1 MFLKAK
7 NEIAKII
14 AEASGLTEEE
24 AFSSLEMPRGEF
36 GDLACKAAF
45 LLAPWQK
52 KNPAQ
57 IASELIPKLKKHK
70 WVEKIEAAGPYINF
84 FFTEKFYAEALNDI
98 AKKGKSYGKGNKKGK
113 AIVEFPSVNP
123 NKPWHAGH
131 LRNAILGDSVARV
144 LAHAGWELES
154 IDYIDDL
161 GLQVAQSL
169 WGYMHL
175 GSKPEGKFDHWVG
188 AQYVEVA
195 KRMETDAKVQAETR
209 ELLKKMEEGK
219 NDISKKARWLAE
231 ECVKAQYETDFS
243 YSIFH
248 DGLIFESDIVHTI
261 FHEGMEMLKSSK
273 TIILEKEGKNAG
285 CWVVKLGE
293 KFQKMQDPDKIL
305 IRSDGTATYTGKDL
319 IFQLWKLGKLK
330 GKFKYKP
337 FIKQPNGKE
346 AFTTGGN
353 SSKPF
358 GNADMVVN
366 VIGSEQIY
374 PQEVIREVLLLLGY
388 KDEAARYVHLAH
400 EHVTLPDEKLSGRAG
415 TWKGYTADELLS
427 ESVRRAKE
435 KISKD
440 VPENEKDGIAKA
452 VGEGAIRYSFVRTT
466 PEKKLVF
473 KWEEALSLEGNS
485 GPYLQYAYVRARKIM
500 EKSEDKPAVA
510 SGYKFNPEEKKLIRE
525 LCLFPELVAKSA
537 SSFRPHML
545 ADYSYALAE
554 TFSKFYTLH
563 QVLKA
568 EKGTRKS
575 RLALVDAFT
584 NVLGLSLSV
593 LGIPLP
599 EKM

>member
-7 NEIAKII
+7 GEIAKII
-14 AEASGLTEEE
+14 SHASGLAEEE
-24 AFSSLEMPRGEF
+24 TFSSLEMPKGEF
-36 GDLACKAAF
+36 GDLASRAAF
-45 LLAPWQK
+45 LLASREK
-52 KNPAQ
+52 RNPAQ
-57 IASELIPKLKKHK
+57 IAAELIPKLKPHK
-70 WVEKIEAAGPYINF
+70 WVEKAEAAGPYINF
-84 FFTEKFYAEALNDI
+84 FFSEMFYADALKDI
-98 AKKGKSYGKGNKKGK
+98 LKRGKSYGKVKKKGK

-131 LRNAILGDSVARV
+131 LRNALLGDSVARI
-144 LAHAGWELES
+144 LAHAGWDVES

-175 GSKPEGKFDHWVG
+175 GNRPEGKFDHWLG
-188 AQYVEVA
+188 MQYVEVA
-195 KRMETDAKVQAETR
+195 KRMEADARVQSETR
-209 ELLKKMEEGK
+209 ELLKKMEEG
-219 NDISKKARWLAE
+219 NNEISAKARWLAE
-231 ECVKAQYETDFS
+231 ECVKAQYETGFS

-248 DGLIFESDIVHTI
+248 DALIFESDIVRTI
-261 FHEGMEMLKSSK
+261 FREGLEMLKHNNAIS
-273 TIILEKEGKNAG
+273 LEKEGKNAG

-330 GKFKYKP
+330 GKFRYRP
-337 FIKQPNGKE
+337 FIRQPNGKT
-346 AFTTGGN
+346 AFATGG
-353 SSKPF
+353 SAPKPF
-358 GNADMVVN
+358 GNAGLVVN

-374 PQEVIREVLLLLGY
+374 PQEVIREVLLRLGY
-388 KDEAARYVHLAH
+388 EKEAGCYVHLAY
-400 EHVTLPDEKLSGRAG
+400 EHVMLPEEKFSGRAG

-427 ESVRRAKE
+427 ESIRRARE
-435 KISKD
+435 KISVD
-440 VPENEKDGIAKA
+440 VPEDEKDAIARA
-452 VGEGAIRYSFVRTT
+452 VGEGAIRYSFVRAT
-466 PEKKLVF
+466 PEKKLIF

-500 EKSEDKPAVA
+500 EKAEDKPAVA
-510 SGYKFNPEEKKLIRE
+510 SGYIFNPEEKKLIRE
-525 LCLFPELVAKSA
+525 LCLFPELAAKSA

-554 TFSKFYTLH
+554 AFSKFYTLH

-568 EKGTRKS
+568 EKDARKS
-575 RLALVDAFT
+575 RLALVAAFA
-584 NVLGLSLSV
+584 NVLGLSLSL
-593 LGIPLP
+593 LGMPLP

>member
-7 NEIAKII
+7 TEIAKII
-14 AEASGLTEEE
+14 SDASGLSEEE
-24 AFSSLEMPRGEF
+24 AFSSLEMPKGEF

-57 IASELIPKLKKHK
+57 IASELIPMLKPHK
-70 WVEKIEAAGPYINF
+70 WVEKVEAAGPYINF
-84 FFTEKFYAEALNDI
+84 FFTEKFYADALKDI
-98 AKKGKSYGKGNKKGK
+98 LEKGKSYGEGRKKGK

-144 LAHAGWELES
+144 LAHAGWSVES

-175 GSKPEGKFDHWVG
+175 GNKPEGKFDHWIG
-188 AQYVEVA
+188 MQYVEVA
-195 KRMETDAKVQAETR
+195 KRMETDARVQAEAR
-209 ELLKKMEEGK
+209 EILKKMEEG
-219 NDISKKARWLAE
+219 NNEISKKARWLAE

-248 DGLIFESDIVHTI
+248 DALIFESDIVHII
-261 FHEGMEMLKSSK
+261 FQEGLSLLKSSNA
-273 TIILEKEGKNAG
+273 IVLEKEGKNAG

-330 GKFKYKP
+330 GKFKYKT

-346 AFTTGGN
+346 AFATGGAAP
-353 SSKPF
+353 KPF
-358 GNADMVVN
+358 GNAGMVVN

-374 PQEVIREVLLLLGY
+374 PQEVIREVLVRLGFEE
-388 KDEAARYVHLAH
+388 EAAHYIHLAH
-400 EHVTLPDEKLSGRAG
+400 EHVTLPEEKLSGRTG
-415 TWKGYTADELLS
+415 TWKGYTADELLE
-427 ESVRRAKE
+427 ESMRRAKE

-440 VPENEKDGIAKA
+440 VPENEKDAIARA

-485 GPYLQYAYVRARKIM
+485 GPYLQYAYVRAIKIM
-500 EKSEDKPAVA
+500 EKAEDKPVISAKYA
-510 SGYKFNPEEKKLIRE
+510 FQPEEKKLIRE
-525 LCLFPELVAKSA
+525 LCAFPELVEKSA
-537 SSFRPHML
+537 SAFRPHL
-545 ADYSYALAE
+545 IADYSYMLSE
-554 TFSKFYTLH
+554 LFSKFYTLH
-563 QVLKA
+563 PVLKA
-568 EKGTRKS
+568 EKDVRKT
-575 RLALVDAFT
+575 RLAIAKSFET
-584 NVLGLSLSV
+584 VLGNSLTL
-593 LGIPLP
+593 LGMPLP

>member
-7 NEIAKII
+7 KEISKII
-14 AEASGLTEEE
+14 ADATGLTQEE
-24 AFSSLEMPRGEF
+24 AFSSLEMPKGEF

-45 LLAPWQK
+45 LLAPREK
-52 KNPAQ
+52 KAPAQ

-70 WVEKIEAAGPYINF
+70 FVEKAEAMGPYINF
-84 FFTEKFYAEALNDI
+84 FFTEKFYSDALKDI
-98 AKKGKSYGKGNKKGK
+98 MKKGKSYGKGKKKGK
-113 AIVEFPSVNP
+113 AMVEFPSVNP

-144 LAHAGWELES
+144 LAHSGWNVES

-175 GSKPEGKFDHWVG
+175 GNKPSGKFDHWLG
-188 AQYVEVA
+188 AQYVEVS
-195 KRMETDAKVQAETR
+195 KRIETDAKLQEETR
-209 ELLKKMEEGK
+209 GLLKKMEEG
-219 NDISKKARWLAE
+219 NNETSTTARWLAE
-231 ECVKAQYETDFS
+231 ECVKAQYQTDFS

-248 DGLIFESDIVHTI
+248 TGLIFESDIVRTI
-261 FHEGMEMLKSSK
+261 FHEGLGMVKENNA
-273 TIILEKEGKNAG
+273 IVLEKEGKNAG

-330 GKFKYKP
+330 GKFNYKP
-337 FIKQPNGKE
+337 FIKQPNGEE
-346 AFTTGGN
+346 AFATGGTAPK
-353 SSKPF
+353 SF

-374 PQEVIREVLLLLGY
+374 PQEVIREVLLRLGY
-388 KDEAARYVHLAH
+388 SDEAARYVHLAY
-400 EHVTLPDEKLSGRAG
+400 EHVTLPDEKFSGRAG
-415 TWKGYTADELLS
+415 TWKGYTADELLE

-440 VPENEKDGIAKA
+440 VPEEEKEAIARA
-452 VGEGAIRYSFVRTT
+452 VGEAAIRYSFVRTT
-466 PEKKLVF
+466 PEKKLIF

-500 EKSEDKPAVA
+500 EKAEDKPSISAK
-510 SGYKFNPEEKKLIRE
+510 YKFQPEEKKLIRE
-525 LCLFPELVAKSA
+525 LCAFPELVERSSSA
-537 SSFRPHML
+537 FRPHML
-545 ADYSYALAE
+545 ADYSYMLAE
-554 TFSKFYTLH
+554 LFSKFYNLCP
-563 QVLKA
+563 VLKA
-568 EKGTRKS
+568 EEDARKS
-575 RLALVDAFT
+575 RLAVVKSFET
-584 NVLGLSLSV
+584 VLGNSLSL
-593 LGIPLP
+593 LGMPLP